1 MGMSKPTFCI
11 RDSSRTSSKM
21 PLTPP
26 LFFIIRAVALN
37 KVVLTHQVPK
47 GARLRLEVWP

>member
-1 MGMSKPTFCI
+1 MSKPTFCI

-37 KVVLTHQVPK
+37 KKVVLTHQVTK